1 MIDEK
6 EDEFI
11 NLPLADVSEV
21 AKSGLAVHTS
31 SAAFL
36 GISSKSFIRA
46 GVSKG
51 VIKAGVFSKLL
62 KGIPRYRC
70 HKEVSAL
77 KITHIIPNPRGC
89 ELHFGEGWVPIEMPH
104 GWVERTNAE
113 AGGYYVVYAD
123 GYESFSPAAAFDEG
137 YTLIAGDV

>member
-46 GVSKG
+46 GV
-51 VIKAGVFSKLL
+51 FSKLL

-89 ELHFGEGWVPIEMPH
+89 ELHFGEEWVPIEMPH

-137 YTLIAGDV
+137 YTLIGEDRGDSTGI